1 MVAKVVVSAISL
13 ILVVGV
19 VFGVVAVVHTSKHND
34 QEAPAAQSKAVTAI
48 CQNAD
53 DKKLC
58 QHTLG
63 NVNSTDPTEYIQVA
77 VKVTFEN
84 IIKSLNMSDKL
95 IVESNHNPRLKM
107 SFEDC
112 KDMMEFAVDQLEA
125 VTSTIGNGNVQ
136 TLSDKNE
143 DLKNWLTSVV
153 AFQQTCFDGFE
164 GVEGDK
170 KLTEQLQQGGLEDA
184 GRLTGMALDLL
195 TGISGILEAFNLK
208 LNVKPA
214 SRRLL
219 GSDGYP
225 TWLSAS
231 DRKLLAVNRG
241 RIQPNVVVAK
251 DGSGQFKTIGAALA
265 AYPKN
270 LNTGRYVIYV
280 KAGVYDEIITVD
292 KNMKNVLIYGDGPRR
307 TIITGN
313 KSFAK
318 TGVTTMRTA
327 TFSVAAPGFI
337 AKGLGIKNNAG
348 PEGHQAV
355 ALRIQADYAVVVNC
369 RIDGYQDTLYIH
381 EGIQYYRNCVITGTV
396 DFIFGD
402 GTAVIQNSKI
412 IVRRPLDGQF
422 NTVTAQGKKF
432 RNQSSGI
439 VIQNCQIVPE
449 MQLFPDRFRIKSYLG
464 RPWKDY
470 STAIIMES
478 ELGDFIHPD
487 GWAPWMGTQFLNTLY
502 FAEYGNRGPGANT
515 AHRVK
520 WAGFHVIDKNTAQ
533 RFTVGSFIR
542 GHTWLPAAGVRFEAG
557 LR

>member
-1 MVAKVVVSAISL
+1 MGKVVVSAISL

-19 VFGVVAVVHTSKHND
+19 ALAVVAIVHTSKSD
-34 QEAPAAQSKAVTAI
+34 EKSSAQSKAVSSI
-48 CQNAD
+48 CQNAGD
-53 DKKLC
+53 QKLC
-58 QHTLG
+58 QNTLG
-63 NVNSTDPTEYIQVA
+63 NVNSTDPKDYVQVA
-77 VKVTFEN
+77 VKATFDN

-95 IVESNHNPRLKM
+95 IVESNNNPRLKM

-125 VTSTIGNGNVQ
+125 ILSTVGNGNAQ
-136 TLSDKNE
+136 TLTDKNA

-153 AFQQTCFDGFE
+153 AFQQTCLDGFE

-170 KLTEQLQQGGLEDA
+170 KLIGQLQQEGGLDDA
-184 GRLTGMALDLL
+184 GRLTGMALDIL
-195 TGISGILEAFNLK
+195 TGISEILESFNLK
-208 LNVKPA
+208 LNALKPTA
-214 SRRLL
+214 RRLL

-225 TWLSAS
+225 TWLSGP
-231 DRKLLAVNRG
+231 DRKLLAANRG
-241 RIQPNVVVAK
+241 RIPPNAVVAK

-270 LNTGRYVIYV
+270 LNGRYVIYV
-280 KAGVYDEIITVD
+280 KAGIYDEIVNVD

-307 TIITGN
+307 TIVTGN

-327 TFSVAAPGFI
+327 TFSVNAPGFM
-337 AKGLGIKNNAG
+337 AKGLGIKNTAG

-355 ALRIQADYAVVVNC
+355 ALRVQADFAVVVNC
-369 RIDGYQDTLYIH
+369 RIDGYQDTLYVH
-381 EGIQYYRNCVITGTV
+381 QGLQYYRNCVITGTV

-402 GTAVIQNSKI
+402 GTVVIQNSKI

-422 NTVTAQGKKF
+422 NTVTAQGKKV
-432 RNQSSGI
+432 RNESSGI

-449 MQLFPDRFRIKSYLG
+449 VQLFPDRFRIKSYLG

-478 ELGDFIHPD
+478 EIGDFLHPD

-502 FAEYGNRGPGANT
+502 FAEYGNRGPGAVT
-515 AHRVK
+515 ARRVK
-520 WAGFHVIDKNTAQ
+520 WAGFHVIDRNTAQ
-533 RFTVGSFIR
+533 RFTVGAFLR
-542 GHTWLPAAGVRFEAG
+542 GNTWLPATGVRYGVG
-557 LR
+557 LKY